1 MELQI
6 TALQKGTV
14 IDHIPSEKTMKIVE
28 LLALVGSSE
37 RVTVAFNIDS
47 KRQGKKGII
56 KIADRYLT
64 AQELEKIAI
73 LAEEATVNIIDNFK
87 VIEKKEM
94 LLPETL
100 VNIVQCGNN
109 KCISNTENIESKF
122 EVETDNKLRCFYCER
137 TVEKKEAII
146 K

>member
-14 IDHIPSEKTMKIVE
+14 IDHIPSEKTMKIVD
-28 LLALVGSSE
+28 LLGLTNSNE
-37 RVTVAFNIDS
+37 KVTVAFNIES
-47 KRQGKKGII
+47 KRNGKKGII

-64 AQELEKIAI
+64 SEELEKIAI
-73 LAEEATVNIIDNFK
+73 LSEEATVNIIDNFK

-94 LLPETL
+94 LLPNVL
-100 VNIVQCGNN
+100 LNIIECPNN
-109 KCISNTENIESKF
+109 KCISNVEKINSKF
-122 EVETDNKLRCFYCER
+122 EVEENDKLRCFYCER
-137 TVEKKEAII
+137 TIDKKEAVI

>member
-6 TALQKGTV
+6 TALQRGTV

-28 LLALVGSSE
+28 LLGLVGATE

-64 AQELEKIAI
+64 TEELEKIAI

-94 LLPETL
+94 ILPEKL
-100 VNIVQCGNN
+100 INIIKCNNN
-109 KCISNTENIESKF
+109 KCISNTESILSKF
-122 EVETDNKLRCFYCER
+122 EVENDNKLRCVYCER

>member
-14 IDHIPSEKTMKIVE
+14 IDHIPSEKTMKIVD
-28 LLALVGSSE
+28 LLALTKSKE
-37 RVTVAFNIDS
+37 KVTVAFNIDS
-47 KRQGKKGII
+47 KRNGKKGII

-64 AQELEKIAI
+64 TEELEKIAI
-73 LAEEATVNIIDNFK
+73 LAEEATINIIDNFR

-94 LLPETL
+94 TLPNVL
-100 VNIVQCGNN
+100 SNIIECPNN
-109 KCISNTENIESKF
+109 KCISNVEKINSKF
-122 EVETDNKLRCFYCER
+122 EVEDNDKLRCFYCER
-137 TVEKKEAII
+137 TIDKKEAVI

>member
-14 IDHIPSEKTMKIVE
+14 IDHIPSEKTMKIVD
-28 LLALVGSSE
+28 LLGLTNSNE
-37 RVTVAFNIDS
+37 KVTVAFNIES
-47 KRQGKKGII
+47 KRNGKKGII

-64 AQELEKIAI
+64 SEELEKIAI
-73 LAEEATVNIIDNFK
+73 LSEEATVNIIDNFK

-94 LLPETL
+94 LLPNVL
-100 VNIVQCGNN
+100 LNIIECPNN
-109 KCISNTENIESKF
+109 KCISNAEKMNSKF
-122 EVETDNKLRCFYCER
+122 EVEENDKLRCFYCER
-137 TVEKKEAII
+137 TIDKREAVI